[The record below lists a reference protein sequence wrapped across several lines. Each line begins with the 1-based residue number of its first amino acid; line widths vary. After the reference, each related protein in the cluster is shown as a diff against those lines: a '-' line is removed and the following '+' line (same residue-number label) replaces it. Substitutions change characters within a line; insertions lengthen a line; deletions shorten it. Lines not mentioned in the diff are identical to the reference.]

1 MVKKTISRHCPFKLF
16 FVEERGRS
24 EMERGQQPGGGGGP
38 DTGDTEQG
46 GGTTHTQVPAEPVG
60 PAGAAGVF

>member
-1 MVKKTISRHCPFKLF
+1 MK
-16 FVEERGRS
+16 ERGRP